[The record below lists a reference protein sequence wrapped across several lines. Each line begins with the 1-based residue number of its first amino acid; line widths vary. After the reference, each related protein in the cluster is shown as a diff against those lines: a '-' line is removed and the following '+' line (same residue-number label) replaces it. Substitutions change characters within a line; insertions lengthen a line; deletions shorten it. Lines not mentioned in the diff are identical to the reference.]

1 MIFSS
6 TKYYISAV
14 KPLNTLNEVVFVG
27 RSNVGKSSL
36 INALCEHNGLAYVS
50 KTPGHTKLLNYFSVG
65 DKFYLV
71 DAPGYG
77 YRKLNRETND
87 FDIMMDNYF
96 SNNDKC
102 KLVIFLLDARRELS
116 PEDIDFIS
124 FVNERSLPSLVVFTK
139 MDKLNQSMK
148 QKAINEA
155 KKHFPNERWLFV
167 SSLNK
172 RGIEDLRSIIEKSVL

>member
-14 KPLNTLNEVVFVG
+14 EPLNTLNEVVFIG

-36 INALCEHNGLAYVS
+36 INALCNHNGLAYVS

-77 YRKLNRETND
+77 YRKLNRETSD
-87 FDIMMDNYF
+87 FDIMMDKYF
-96 SNNDKC
+96 TNNDKC
-102 KLVIFLLDARRELS
+102 KLVVFLLDARRELS
-116 PEDIDFIS
+116 SEDIDFIS
-124 FVNERSLPSLVVFTK
+124 FVEERNLKSLVVFTK

-172 RGIEDLRSIIEKSVL
+172 RGINELRTIIEEAVI